1 MDEIINQPFDVFA
14 IAEVVAEILNHAALL
29 PEGTEAK
36 ADPVPEFELEETDV
50 LQVPVSPSH
59 VYLEDQSRSERKH
72 RLIIQIAF
80 LKHVSGKQEIPVLVN
95 ALQRIAGWFRHETFT
110 AGAVQCHVVDS
121 ECDPIYDPE
130 EFREKHEFFGVVIL
144 EIESYETLR

>member
-1 MDEIINQPFDVFA
+1 MEEIVYPAFDIFA
-14 IAEVVAEILNHAALL
+14 IAETVAGILNNAALL

-95 ALQRIAGWFRHETFT
+95 VLQRVAGWFRHETFT

>member
-1 MDEIINQPFDVFA
+1 MEIVEQAFDVFA
-14 IAEVVAEILNHAALL
+14 IAETVAGILNNAALL
-29 PEGTEAK
+29 PEGIEAK
-36 ADPVPEFELEETDV
+36 ADPVPEFELEETEV

-95 ALQRIAGWFRHETFT
+95 ILQRVAGWFRHETFV
-110 AGAVQCHVVDS
+110 AGAVQCHVVDT
-121 ECDPIYDPE
+121 ECNPIYDPE
-130 EFREKHEFFGVVIL
+130 FFREKHEFFGVVIL
-144 EIESYETLR
+144 EIESYEAFR